1 MIFAAIPGLDWL
13 GKIIA
18 YVLRYFTSITGGSFG
33 GAILLLTVAMR
44 LALLPLT
51 WKQTKSMMAMQRLQP
66 QLKELQQKYKDDKEK
81 QGQEIMALY
90 KRENVSPFGG
100 CLPMI
105 LQLPI
110 LFAVFD
116 VLNDIAVAKGK
127 SKYIALL
134 GVGSGGF
141 NFLGVDTRLAGSK
154 LWASGNFAGLIVLV
168 LLTVVTGYISSKMMT
183 TDPKQSKMMA
193 FMPVIM
199 GFFAWVLPAGVTIY
213 IVATN
218 ILTIVQQYTQLE
230 VEGYYDQKR
239 AQRKKADEKWYEK
252 AKWGLLDAGSRLL
265 VLLHLKKPLQ
275 EKKED
280 RLKKGAKSGAVAKSS
295 VGMSSNSGS
304 GEAKKKMKEKQGVQE
319 KGKTSGKAGS
329 AGAKKAGA
337 KGSVTKAS
345 GRTAKKYPAKKQG
358 KKKK

>member
-1 MIFAAIPGLDWL
+1 MFAAIPGLDWL

-18 YVLRYFTSITGGSFG
+18 YVLRYFTDITGSFG
-33 GAILLLTVAMR
+33 GAILLLTLAMR

-90 KRENVSPFGG
+90 KRESVSPFGG

-116 VLNDIAVAKGK
+116 VLNDIAVAKSK
-127 SKYIALL
+127 SKYIRLL
-134 GVGSGGF
+134 GVESGGF
-141 NFLGVDTRLAGSK
+141 VFLGVDTRLAGSK
-154 LWASGNFAGLIVLV
+154 LWAHGDFAGLIVLV
-168 LLTVVTGYISSKMMT
+168 VLTVLTGYISSKMMM

-193 FMPVIM
+193 LMPLVM
-199 GFFAWVLPAGVTIY
+199 GFFAWALPAGVTIY

-218 ILTIVQQYTQLE
+218 ILTIIQQYVQLE
-230 VEGYYDQKR
+230 AEGYYDQKR
-239 AQRKKADEKWYEK
+239 AQRKKADEKWYET
-252 AKWGLLDAGSRLL
+252 AKWRVLDACSRLM
-265 VLLHLKKPLQ
+265 VFLHLKKPA
-275 EKKED
+275 EKTGGVRSQKE
-280 RLKKGAKSGAVAKSS
+280 AKSGVATKSS
-295 VGMSSNSGS
+295 AKASPNSGS
-304 GEAKKKMKEKQGVQE
+304 SKAKEKPKAKQEPQG
-319 KGKTSGKAGS
+319 KGKTGGKAVPT
-329 AGAKKAGA
+329 GAKNAVPKGGA
-337 KGSVTKAS
+337 AKAS
-345 GRTAKKYPAKKQG
+345 GGAAKKYPAKKQG